1 MSLIENQENNHSQDH
16 ISNFSRL
23 WVWIANPHPDVTD
36 IKDRRLAQ
44 LLAGLS
50 MVLLLPLSF
59 GILLRFLTN
68 DPSEWFTIETFE
80 FVGLVL
86 FTLLAYIF
94 SRTSHFNWGSI
105 SLVTAFSITAIINS
119 FANNTVDGALYFL
132 IPAFVI
138 GSALLRLGGIAALV
152 IINVVI
158 LFLLPVLF
166 PSIEQSFSDT
176 GIVLTSGLLLILV
189 VAIRNLIERE
199 RLAEVESVNQE
210 LRSLQSSLEQR
221 VSVATRDLGIAAEVG
236 RRLSL
241 VRDTDVMLTDAVEMI
256 GERFDLYYTQVYL
269 TDPTGRALILRA
281 GTGEVGQTLLRRGHR
296 LPVDMSSL
304 NGITATERRAVIVE
318 DTETS
323 SVHRRNPL
331 LPDTRSEMVVP
342 LLVGERVV
350 GVLDMQSEHT
360 GALSDENLPAFEALA
375 GQLAISIAN
384 AELFEET
391 ERARTVVEE
400 QTRRLTSEGWQDF
413 MDAIERSERIAYTFD
428 RENVTPFEAP
438 LLGVID
444 DSTLVTP
451 IQVSG
456 EQVGTFQFE
465 RETGWTI
472 DDQTIAN
479 TVAQQVAQQI
489 ENLRLL
495 AQSEQYQAEAQEALQ
510 RLTREGWGQYQ
521 EQFRDNQVG
530 FIYSDFEVKALDEAE
545 TEPEMAVTVPITVR
559 NEAVGQLEVWD
570 TEALTEEDAEIV
582 AYVNEQL
589 SAHLENIRLTT
600 QTEQALARTDELYG
614 ISQAINEADSETDIL
629 EALARPAAE
638 NGAITATLMYLDLD
652 TAGNPEWTEI
662 VADWRVEELPSTIPT
677 GTRFYLPELPISKL
691 WMADP
696 DNPLLISDVN
706 TDERV
711 DDVSRAIMGQAG
723 SQALAI
729 IPLTRGNV
737 RVALLIFNWNQIH
750 EFSEQEQETYQAII
764 GLASPAVQSRRLFD
778 QVQTRAQREQALRQI
793 TEAVRSSTDPAT
805 IMRTAVQEL
814 GTALG
819 RRTQIRFEQTTE
831 TVDKETS

>member
-1 MSLIENQENNHSQDH
+1 M
-16 ISNFSRL
+16 
-23 WVWIANPHPDVTD
+23 
-36 IKDRRLAQ
+36 
-44 LLAGLS
+44 
-50 MVLLLPLSF
+50 
-59 GILLRFLTN
+59 
-68 DPSEWFTIETFE
+68 
-80 FVGLVL
+80 
-86 FTLLAYIF
+86 
-94 SRTSHFNWGSI
+94 
-105 SLVTAFSITAIINS
+105 
-119 FANNTVDGALYFL
+119 
-132 IPAFVI
+132 
-138 GSALLRLGGIAALV
+138 
-152 IINVVI
+152 
-158 LFLLPVLF
+158 PVLF

-189 VAIRNLIERE
+189 VAVRNLIERE

-221 VSVATRDLGIAAEVG
+221 VSIATRDLGLAAEVG

-281 GTGEVGQTLLRRGHR
+281 GTGEVGQILLRRGHR

-323 SVHRRNPL
+323 SVHRPNPL

-350 GVLDMQSEHT
+350 GVLDMQSVQP
-360 GALSDENLPAFEALA
+360 GAFSEENLPAFEALA

-428 RENVTPFEAP
+428 RENITPFEAP
-438 LLGVID
+438 LLGAID
-444 DSTLVTP
+444 DSTLVAP
-451 IQVSG
+451 IQISG

-472 DDQTIAN
+472 NDQTIAN

-521 EQFRDNQVG
+521 AQFKDNQIG
-530 FIYSDFEVKALDEAE
+530 FIYSDFEVKALDETE
-545 TEPEMAVTVPITVR
+545 IEPEIAVTVPITVR
-559 NEAVGQLEVWD
+559 NESVGQLEVWD
-570 TEALTEEDAEIV
+570 TKTLTEEDAEIV

-589 SAHLENIRLTT
+589 STHLENLRLTQQT
-600 QTEQALARTDELYG
+600 QNTLAQTEMLYEGSEKVVRATSMKDVLRALVETTALKQLDRNSLNIFDHPWDSENPPEGMTMVASQVDSEEGTTVPEGTYYRFDEYPAARFIASNEPNFFVDLSQDSRFDEHSRQYFTEVLKAKGVITLPLVIGGRSIGGFVALTDKPLE
-614 ISQAINEADSETDIL
+614 INEDEIRQITSLADQ
-629 EALARPAAE
+629 AA
-638 NGAITATLMYLDLD
+638 
-652 TAGNPEWTEI
+652 
-662 VADWRVEELPSTIPT
+662 STIQNM
-677 GTRFYLPELPISKL
+677 RLY
-691 WMADP
+691 
-696 DNPLLISDVN
+696 
-706 TDERV
+706 
-711 DDVSRAIMGQAG
+711 
-723 SQALAI
+723 
-729 IPLTRGNV
+729 
-737 RVALLIFNWNQIH
+737 
-750 EFSEQEQETYQAII
+750 EQTQK
-764 GLASPAVQSRRLFD
+764 
-778 QVQTRAQREQALRQI
+778 RAQREQALRQI
-793 TEAVRSSTDPAT
+793 TEAVRGSTDPAT

-831 TVDKETS
+831 TLDKDHETS